1 MNRGMH
7 IRVKYQSVDN
17 TDTPLITKQISA
29 SEEAQKFVHRDCLA
43 MQQLTV

>member
-17 TDTPLITKQISA
+17 TPLITKQISA